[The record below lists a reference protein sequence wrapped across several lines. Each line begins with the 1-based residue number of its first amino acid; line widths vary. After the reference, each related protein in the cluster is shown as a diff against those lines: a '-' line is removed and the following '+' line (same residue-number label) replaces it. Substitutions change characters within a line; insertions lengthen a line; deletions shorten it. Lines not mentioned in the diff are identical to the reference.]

1 MTHPE
6 GTGLVVWNHAG
17 DVGRGVVLDNYR
29 LCWDARSAIP
39 EGHIAISV
47 RESAAKCAE
56 RMLEMLQSVLPL
68 LEQGTTAIPDDNE
81 AFGFDD
87 YEDAIVDIKALIAEA
102 EGKDAK

>member
-56 RMLEMLQSVLPL
+56 RMLEMLKAV
-68 LEQGTTAIPDDNE
+68 EQAKAINWTE
-81 AFGFDD
+81 
-87 YEDAIVDIKALIAEA
+87 IRALIAEA